1 MTYED
6 FVAIGIELPG
16 VEETP
21 RKDGSSVTRDER
33 SMFWLKK
40 WELLCIKMDWDKHD
54 ELLEQYPAILYKTPH
69 FDSYPA
75 LHAHLDLLSQE
86 LAKEL
91 IRFSWED
98 APNKV
103 KFRKMLKL

>member
-6 FVAIGIELPG
+6 FVAIAIELSG

-40 WELLCIKMDWDKHD
+40 WELLCIKMNWDVLD
-54 ELLEQYPAILYKTPH
+54 EMLEKYPTILYKTPH

-75 LHAHLDLLSQE
+75 LHAHLDLLSPE
-86 LAKEL
+86 LANEL

-103 KFRKMLKL
+103 KFRKLPKP